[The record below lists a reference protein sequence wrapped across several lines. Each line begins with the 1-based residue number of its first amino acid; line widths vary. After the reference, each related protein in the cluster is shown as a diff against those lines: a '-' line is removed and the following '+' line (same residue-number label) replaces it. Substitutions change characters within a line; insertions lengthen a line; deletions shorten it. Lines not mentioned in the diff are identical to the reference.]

1 MTHPDLTGWIGRH
14 RHRDTA
20 VDMRQAALLAAT
32 LDVDAPQSGDPL
44 PPLWHWAAAEPP
56 VASAGLGHD
65 GHPKKGGFLPPVS
78 LPRRMWAGGS
88 LEFTGMLHVDEPLV
102 QDSVVSEVVE
112 KQARSGPMVL
122 VSVDH
127 TLTGATG
134 CVKERHNIVFLQSPD
149 RYSPPPPIPP
159 LQDPVI
165 DLEHS
170 IDAIRLFRYSAC
182 TFNGH
187 RIHYDLDFARQ
198 VEKYPNLL
206 VHGPLQATFMI
217 AAATSYVGRCPDR
230 FEYRAVHPMFP
241 DAPVRVLAKPC
252 ERGLQMCTARGSDH
266 QGMQAKAIWNDPSD
280 TEGAFIP
287 DP

>member
-1 MTHPDLTGWIGRH
+1 MAAPKLSEWIGHH
-14 RHRDTA
+14 RHRETE
-20 VDMRQAALLAAT
+20 VDARQAALLAAT

-44 PPLWHWAAAEPP
+44 PPLWHWAAAEQP
-56 VASAGLGHD
+56 VPTSNLGHD
-65 GHPKKGGFLPPVS
+65 GHEKKGGFLPPVP

-88 LEFTGMLHVDEPLV
+88 LEFAGILRVDQPLV
-102 QDSVVSEVVE
+102 QDSVVSQVIE

-134 CVKERHNIVFLQSPD
+134 RIKERHNIVFLQSPD

-159 LQDPVI
+159 MQDPVI
-165 DLEHS
+165 DQ
-170 IDAIRLFRYSAC
+170 AYPMNTTRLFRYSAC

-198 VEKYPNLL
+198 IERYPNLL
-206 VHGPLQATFMI
+206 VHGPLQATLMI
-217 AAATSYVGRCPDR
+217 AAATSHMGRCPDR

-241 DAPVRVLAKPC
+241 DAPVRILARPC
-252 ERGLQMCTARGSDH
+252 EGGLHMCTARGTEH
-266 QGMQAKAIWNDPSD
+266 QGMQATAMWTDASTVD
-280 TEGAFIP
+280 DALRP
-287 DP
+287 DH